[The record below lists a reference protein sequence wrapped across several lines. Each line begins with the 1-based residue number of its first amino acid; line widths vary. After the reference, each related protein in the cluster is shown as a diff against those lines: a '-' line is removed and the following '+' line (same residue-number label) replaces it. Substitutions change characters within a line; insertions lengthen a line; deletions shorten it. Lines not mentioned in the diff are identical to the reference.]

1 MKIYNVC
8 WGTFK
13 VLCWAFVF
21 SVMKE
26 WKLYNPVENS
36 APFYVIVL
44 TKCAL
49 WLLAAGIMF
58 VRAKYFKKNKM

>member
-8 WGTFK
+8 WGSCK
-13 VLCWAFVF
+13 ILCWAFVF

-26 WKLYNPVENS
+26 WKLYNPVETS
-36 APFYVIVL
+36 SSFYTIVL
-44 TKCAL
+44 TKCTL

-58 VRAKYFKKNKM
+58 VVARYFKKNQL